1 MMNKSLMSNAFYIA
15 ITFLIVTIT
24 FSFCLWL
31 YLFLYF
37 IIFVKRSSH
46 FRMNIKHHLKKY
58 PLVSII
64 VPARNEEENIS
75 NCLDSLLSQD
85 YSNLEIIVV
94 NDSSIDRT
102 WDIIKE
108 YQKRYPKI
116 ITSITSKI
124 KPVDWIGKN
133 WVCYL
138 GYLKSTGQI
147 LMFIDADTILTQ
159 SSAISVAI
167 AYQVEKKLECLTMR
181 PSILLEGMWL
191 KIIFPLLW
199 IFSQIKYSSR
209 RLNGDNKTGYLFGCF
224 YLITRKAYEYI
235 GTHKAVKH
243 ELIEDKAL
251 GEKIRQQKL
260 NFEMLIGEYY
270 VKTKI
275 SGNFASIWQ
284 GLKRSINLFPFQNG
298 QLITC
303 LFLII
308 LLIEPII
315 SIFMVMYMQFVKFSG
330 YELILIQIF
339 SIITLLSI
347 ITIYLLNTLKL
358 LHYQFKKPLYTLTFP
373 ISCIIIS
380 IGFIFFIA
388 KGKKG
393 FDINWRERSYT
404 ITNKNMKK

>member
-1 MMNKSLMSNAFYIA
+1 MYNAFNIV
-15 ITFLIVTIT
+15 IIFLIVTIT

-37 IIFVKRSSH
+37 IFFVKRSSH
-46 FRMNIKHHLKKY
+46 FKMGMENRLKSY
-58 PLVSII
+58 PTVSII
-64 VPARNEEENIS
+64 IPARNEEDNIS
-75 NCLDSLLSQD
+75 NCLESLLTQD
-85 YSNLEIIVV
+85 YTNLEIIVV

-102 WDIIKE
+102 GDIINE
-108 YQKRYPKI
+108 YQKIYPKKI
-116 ITSITSKI
+116 IGVTSKI

-138 GYLKSTGQI
+138 GYLKSKGQI
-147 LMFIDADTILTQ
+147 LMFIDADTILTH

-167 AYQVEKKLECLTMR
+167 IYQIEKKLACLTMR
-181 PSILLEGMWL
+181 PSILLEGVWL

-209 RLNGDNKTGYLFGCF
+209 RLNNYKHAGYLFGCF
-224 YLITRKAYEYI
+224 YLITRQAYEQI

-251 GEKIRQQKL
+251 GEKIKQQKL
-260 NFEMLIGEYY
+260 SFEMLIGEYY

-284 GLKRSINLFPFQNG
+284 GLKRSINLFPFQHG
-298 QLITC
+298 QVITC
-303 LFLII
+303 FLLII
-308 LLIEPII
+308 LLFEPII
-315 SIFMVMYMQFVKFSG
+315 SIFLVIYMQFIKFSG
-330 YELILIQIF
+330 WDLISIKIF
-339 SIITLLSI
+339 SLITLFSI
-347 ITIYLLNTLKL
+347 VTIYLLSTLKL
-358 LHYQFKKPLYTLTFP
+358 LHFQFKKPIYTLTFP

-393 FDINWRERSYT
+393 FDINWRERVYT